1 MAQYGNL
8 KDYFIGEHIELIKG
22 AIIERLEH
30 ELNNGFYINNPI
42 VKSLVCTNDDA
53 QFNVEYE
60 LGIST
65 DITIDHI
72 TDSRSFIL
80 TLTGNLEKK
89 LNDIK
94 VIDVEDI
101 SENDFPSDN
110 LLSQFILPNIP
121 ISEIE
126 RIGNEMFA
134 KYKKSGMT
142 DGCHLSVDRL
152 IEQETF
158 FYSPLPDNCLGRIIL
173 TETDVEVF
181 YRENDEQIKCK
192 NHSAI
197 PGTILL
203 NKKKYFDAYDGSW
216 MITIAHE
223 LVHSWFHTRFFK
235 VLTLLDQTHVDLN
248 SSADTVTFNDS
259 MTDAKIALCIAEWQA
274 DALAMRLAIPQS
286 TVDTMIERIANDP
299 STHYE
304 NLGDRMQ
311 VCVNKFAK
319 LYNVSPYVVKERLR
333 QLGYDFVDGTC
344 IEVDGDMKKPFY
356 FKPYTLNDNET
367 FVIYRTNYEKL
378 LQEDKDFA
386 DLIESK
392 TCVFTGYVVCINSP
406 KYISYSIYNNEIRY
420 DLSDY
425 AREHA
430 DECCLK
436 FTLLTSDEINEK
448 VPLEVH
454 AYLCS
459 LKISKNKKQVYEQKK
474 NQGLAE
480 IMDNKAEKRN
490 RDHEMCDQMH
500 KEGITTFSEALKYIM
515 STSCITND
523 DLAEFIGCDNRTIQ
537 YYRNGSYPDTIEK
550 VMLICLALET
560 GPKVSKYLIE
570 KSVGDIPDIGKKRTA
585 YTFLL
590 ENTDSTIEEW
600 NRYLDNF
607 DMQPIYFTKPDC
619 KNN

>member
-22 AIIERLEH
+22 AIIEHLEH

-94 VIDVEDI
+94 VAGVKDI
-101 SENDFPSDN
+101 SESDFPSDN
-110 LLSQFILPNIP
+110 LLSQFILHDIP
-121 ISEIE
+121 ISELE

-134 KYKKSGMT
+134 KYKELGMT

-152 IEQETF
+152 IEQESF

-216 MITIAHE
+216 TITIAHE
-223 LVHSWFHTRFFK
+223 LVHWWFHTRFFK
-235 VLTLLDQTHVDLN
+235 VLTLLGQTHVDLN

-259 MTDAKIALCIAEWQA
+259 MTDVQKALCIAEWQA

-311 VCVNKFAK
+311 ACVNKFAK

-344 IEVDGDMKKPFY
+344 IEYEENGIKVRPAPFY
-356 FKPYTLNDNET
+356 FYPGTLKDNET
-367 FVIYRTNYEKL
+367 FVIYRDNYERL
-378 LQEDKDFA
+378 LKENKEFA
-386 DLIESK
+386 ELIENRHF
-392 TCVFTGYVVCINSP
+392 VYTGYVICINST
-406 KYISYSIYNNEIRY
+406 KYISPVYTDRG
-420 DLSDY
+420 LSFELTDY

-430 DECCLK
+430 NECCLK
-436 FTLLTSDEINEK
+436 FTYCKKHSITTNK
-448 VPLEVH
+448 VFD
-454 AYLCS
+454 YLCK
-459 LKISKNKKQVYEQKK
+459 LDDEKYSKGDELTQDAINDYNSHSKMQEEIKEAKRILAEMEQKGIISFK
-474 NQGLAE
+474 DALRFHIKRLGLHRKDIWDQIYLGESTFKSYCDRGSEPSLENAL
-480 IMDNKAEKRN
+480 IICNKLSLPYLLSINLLERAHITLNTAEKR
-490 RDHEMCDQMH
+490 DQMYDYLL
-500 KEGITTFSEALKYIM
+500 T
-515 STSCITND
+515 ITNATLD
-523 DLAEFIGCDNRTIQ
+523 EWELFLT
-537 YYRNGSYPDTIEK
+537 
-550 VMLICLALET
+550 
-560 GPKVSKYLIE
+560 KYGFPSLVTQ
-570 KSVGDIPDIGKKRTA
+570 S
-585 YTFLL
+585 
-590 ENTDSTIEEW
+590 N
-600 NRYLDNF
+600 
-607 DMQPIYFTKPDC
+607 
-619 KNN
+619 